1 MSEESQKPQEEQQGK
16 VHEIPFREAV
26 GDLWWCVLSG
36 VATFLAFPHRAAPD
50 SGHWWLAWFCLV
62 PLFWVVTRAAPKRAF
77 WCGLL
82 MGSVTNFGGFWWIH
96 EVLRDFGHLP
106 DPIAWGLS
114 GLNAVYQGLQL
125 AIFAYVMSWM
135 RNYAGFQLGVWRIAA
150 LYTAVESLFPML
162 FPWYLG
168 NCQIAFPE
176 MVQIADLGGAPLVT
190 FTVVVGNA
198 VVFAGIRFFVLK
210 DRGPRKRAVAGFAW
224 CAAAFLYGISRIAMV
239 DGQIAEAE
247 TMRLGIV
254 EADIGIF
261 EKEARGLDS
270 EQRAVTMQ
278 RNLLRHQRMSE
289 AVADQDVD
297 LILWPESSYMPLGN
311 VWGKRSN
318 DFAIGVGAA
327 PQLAL
332 WREIDGRPP
341 IWTTGPVRKPGA
353 PTLRAVAA
361 AREDA
366 VLVGGDHGALMFW
379 DGQSL
384 TPVPVGAGD
393 DTVKPMVRGV
403 AVTGRAGRARP
414 VDGAPVRLWIVG
426 KNGALLVGTPDRVD
440 AVPSGTDRDL
450 TAIAMRDS
458 SHGVAVGDEGRAIYV
473 SAGGGA
479 RLSTGTRADLL
490 DVWVDTRSGVYWA
503 VGAQGTIL
511 RGDGKSWVPEESS
524 VRAVLRGVAGD
535 GPSKLWVV
543 GDAGIVLSRGHKGK
557 WSAERVDGRPDL
569 VAVVVTPR
577 GNVLAS
583 DRTGGLWERMID
595 EEIVWRRL
603 DAPGMPPMRA
613 LAALPY
619 VEMSSMPKDVRHLYT
634 SDEPV
639 PDEED
644 FMRDP
649 SAEFRLPLRD
659 RTALLRGFRKPVL
672 FGALTWEKKLPDESD
687 PRTRRSYNTAVLL
700 DERGRVVGM
709 NDKVFLLAFGE
720 TIPFGDTFP
729 IFYDWIPEASRFAA
743 GKEPSVIRWGERS
756 LGMLICYEDI
766 LPRFA
771 GDVMALEP
779 DILMNVT
786 NDAWFGKTGE
796 PYLHMILAAMRS
808 VEHRRTL
815 IRSTNT
821 GVSVVVDPVGRVTH
835 QTSVDDAEV
844 LVADV
849 PLMTGR
855 TLYSRVGDVFGHG
868 CLAWAFLV
876 LLAAR
881 IRRRRS

>member
-1 MSEESQKPQEEQQGK
+1 MTEEQTQEQGIR
-16 VHEIPFREAV
+16 EIPFREAV
-26 GDLWWCVLSG
+26 GDVWWCLLSG

-50 SGHWWLAWFCLV
+50 SGHWWLAWVCLV
-62 PLFWVVTRAAPKRAF
+62 PLFWVVSRAAPRRAF
-77 WCGLL
+77 WCGLI
-82 MGSVTNFGGFWWIH
+82 MGTVTNFGGFWWIH

-106 DPIAWGLS
+106 DPIAWLLT
-114 GLNAVYQGLQL
+114 GLNAGYQGLQL
-125 AIFAYVMSWM
+125 ALFAYAMSWM
-135 RNYAGFQLGVWRIAA
+135 RSYAGFQLGVWRIAA

-190 FTVVVGNA
+190 FTVVVGNG
-198 VVFAGIRFFVLK
+198 VVFAAIRHFALR
-210 DRGPRKRAVAGFAW
+210 DRGPRKRAAAGLAW
-224 CAAAFLYGISRIAMV
+224 CLGAFLYGVTRIAIV

-247 TMRLGIV
+247 TLRLGIV

-261 EKEARGLDS
+261 EKEARGLSS
-270 EQRAVTMQ
+270 EERAVTMQ

-289 AVADQDVD
+289 TVADQDVD
-297 LILWPESSYMPLGN
+297 LIVWPESSYMPLGS
-311 VWGKRSN
+311 VWGKRSD
-318 DFAIGVGAA
+318 DFAIGVGSA

-332 WREIDGRPP
+332 WREIDGSAPV
-341 IWTTGPVRKPGA
+341 WTTGPARKPGA

-379 DGQSL
+379 DGKAL
-384 TPVPVGAGD
+384 NPVPVGSGE
-393 DTVKPMVRGV
+393 DTVRPMVRGV
-403 AVTGRAGRARP
+403 AVTGRAGAARP
-414 VDGAPVRLWIVG
+414 KDGAPVRLWMVG

-440 AVPSGTDRDL
+440 VVPSGTDRDL
-450 TAIAMRDS
+450 KAIAMRDS
-458 SHGVAVGDEGRAIYV
+458 SHGVAVGDEGLAIYV

-479 RLSTGTRADLL
+479 RLSTKTRADLL
-490 DVWVDTRSGVYWA
+490 DVWVDPPSGRYWA

-511 RGDGKSWVPEESS
+511 RGDGSAWAVEEAP
-524 VRAVLRGVAGD
+524 VRVVLRAVD
-535 GPSKLWVV
+535 GLSPDALWAV
-543 GDAGIVLSRGHKGK
+543 GDAGTVLARDRKGRWK
-557 WSAERVDGRPDL
+557 AESVDGRPDL
-569 VAVVVTPR
+569 VDLVISPR
-577 GNVLAS
+577 GTMMAS
-583 DRTGGLWERMID
+583 DRSGGLWQRVV
-595 EEIVWRRL
+595 EEDTVWRRL
-603 DAPGMPPMRA
+603 DAPGMPPMLA
-613 LAALPY
+613 LASLPY

-634 SDEPV
+634 SDVPV

-644 FMRDP
+644 FLKNP
-649 SAEFRLPLRD
+649 SAEFKLPLRD

-672 FGALTWEKKLPDESD
+672 FGALTWEKKVPDESD
-687 PRTRRSYNTAVLL
+687 PRSRRSYNTAVLL

-729 IFYDWIPEASRFAA
+729 VFYDWIPEASRFAA

-821 GVSVVVDPVGRVTH
+821 GVSVVVDPVGRVVH

-844 LVADV
+844 IVADV
-849 PLMTGR
+849 PLMNGR
-855 TLYSRVGDVFGHG
+855 TLYSRIGDVFGHG
-868 CLAWAFLV
+868 CVAWGFLV

-881 IRRRRS
+881 VRRRRT